1 MARISGQ
8 FSQKNLEKWRNKIFS
23 GTLFILYP
31 IKSCYCRVQK
41 RRFPCFL
48 DALEIIFK
56 NYIKILFGRCVE
68 SGLVKVN
75 DNEVDV
81 DYRQGAGTTLN

>member
-1 MARISGQ
+1 MLIATFKKDDSLV
-8 FSQKNLEKWRNKIFS
+8 FW
-23 GTLFILYP
+23 
-31 IKSCYCRVQK
+31 
-41 RRFPCFL
+41 
-48 DALEIIFK
+48 DALEVIFK